1 MNTAVVG
8 AGQAAWPWRARH
20 AARVIRV
27 CVVAA
32 LLLPGAA
39 ARAAVDDAT
48 PAPAVTLPPRVG
60 VQGAPAALSLEEAIR
75 LALEHN
81 TDVSIARLQ
90 RDVTAQD
97 VRAAEGA
104 FDLRLLPLFNYQ
116 RTVTPSTSALS
127 GGQNGRVEDRRLGGD
142 LRLEGRNP
150 LAGGTFAVDFSATRT
165 ESSNNFLRLN
175 PQFPSALGF
184 SYVQPLFRN
193 LRIDAER
200 RQILLSRR
208 AVDLSDLQLT
218 RVLMDQLSIVEQAYW
233 DLVFATRNLD
243 VLATGL
249 AQARAQV
256 ASNERQVREGTLA
269 PIDVVEAQTQV
280 ATFEEIIATAQQT
293 LTEAENRLK
302 RLMLANRQAGMWN
315 QPLEPSN
322 ATDRPVPQLTV
333 DEAVKLALAERPELR
348 ELDVAVEQNAIDRR
362 YFADQTRPQAD
373 LVANYTLSGLA
384 GTAVTTG
391 GGTINTGT
399 NPAVLSRLNELSVL
413 AGFDAITLPPTTSPP
428 LPPFLVGGL
437 SGSLSNV
444 WNRRFPV
451 AQVQVQMELP
461 LGNRTAR
468 ANLARVEIARR
479 QIDEQRAQLQQTIEA
494 EVRNALQA
502 VQSAGDRL
510 RSASSAQRSAQEQY
524 ESEQRRFES
533 GLSTVFLVLQRQT
546 TLVTAQAREVRARAD
561 LNQAIAVLDRAI
573 GATLTQHGV
582 QVQRSAE

>member
-1 MNTAVVG
+1 MIDTVG
-8 AGQAAWPWRARH
+8 GGGARRRPY
-20 AARVIRV
+20 AQR
-27 CVVAA
+27 
-32 LLLPGAA
+32 A
-39 ARAAVDDAT
+39 ARALCVWAIAGSCLASGPVESFGSD
-48 PAPAVTLPPRVG
+48 APAQPVVLAPRVG
-60 VQGAPAALSLEEAIR
+60 VAGSPAKISLEDAIR

-90 RDVTAQD
+90 REAAAQD

-104 FDLRLLPLFNYQ
+104 YDLRLMPLFNYQ

-142 LRLEGRNP
+142 IRLEGRNP
-150 LAGGTFAVDFSATRT
+150 FAGGQFSVDFAATRT

-175 PQFPSALGF
+175 PQIPSAFGVN
-184 SYVQPLFRN
+184 YVQPLFRN

-208 AVDLSDLQLT
+208 TSDLSDVQLT
-218 RVLMDQLSIVEQAYW
+218 RVLMDQLSVVEQAYW
-233 DLVFATRNLD
+233 DLVFARRNLD

-249 AQARAQV
+249 GQARGQV

-302 RLMLANRQAGMWN
+302 RLMLANRQASMWN
-315 QPLEPSN
+315 QALEPSD
-322 ATDRPVPQLTV
+322 AVDRPVPQLPV
-333 DEAVKLALAERPELR
+333 DDAVQLALTRRPELR
-348 ELDVAVEQNAIDRR
+348 ELDVAVQQNDIDRR
-362 YFADQTRPQAD
+362 YFADQARPQAD
-373 LVANYTLSGLA
+373 LVASYTLTGLA
-384 GTAVTTG
+384 GTAITTG

-399 NPAVLSRLNELSVL
+399 NPAVLARLNALSTL
-413 AGFDAITLPPTTSPP
+413 AGFDPVVLPPTTTAP
-428 LPPFLVGGL
+428 LPPFLAGGL
-437 SGSLSNV
+437 NESLANI

-451 AQVQVQMELP
+451 AQVQVQVELP
-461 LGNRTAR
+461 IRNRTAR
-468 ANLARVEIARR
+468 ANLARADIARR
-479 QIDEQRAQLQQTIEA
+479 QLDEQREQLQQTIES

-502 VQSAGDRL
+502 VQSTGDRL
-510 RSASSAQRSAQEQY
+510 RSAASAQRSALEQY
-524 ESEQRRFES
+524 ESERRRFES

-561 LNQAIAVLDRAI
+561 LNQAIAVFDRAI
-573 GATLTQHGV
+573 GATLTRHGV
-582 QVQRSAE
+582 QLQGVAE

>member
-1 MNTAVVG
+1 MIDTVGG
-8 AGQAAWPWRARH
+8 AGARRRPCARRPARAL
-20 AARVIRV
+20 RV
-27 CVVAA
+27 CAVAA
-32 LLLPGAA
+32 LCQASGAIDAA
-39 ARAAVDDAT
+39 ASDT
-48 PAPAVTLPPRVG
+48 PAQPVVLAPRVG
-60 VQGAPAALSLEEAIR
+60 VPGGPAPISLEEAIR

-81 TDVSIARLQ
+81 TDVAIARLQ
-90 RDVTAQD
+90 REATAED
-97 VRAAEGA
+97 VRAAEGVY
-104 FDLRLLPLFNYQ
+104 DLRLLPLFNYQ

-127 GGQNGRVEDRRLGGD
+127 GGQNGRVEDRRVGGD
-142 LRLEGRNP
+142 FRIEGRNP
-150 LAGGTFAVDFSATRT
+150 FAGGQFTVDFAATRT

-175 PQFPSALGF
+175 PQIPSSFGVN
-184 SYVQPLFRN
+184 YVQPLFRN

-208 AVDLSDLQLT
+208 ASDLSDVQLT
-218 RVLMDQLSIVEQAYW
+218 RVLMDQLSVVEQAYW
-233 DLVFATRNLD
+233 DLVFARRNLD

-280 ATFEEIIATAQQT
+280 ATFEENVATAQQM

-302 RLMLANRQAGMWN
+302 RLVLANRQASMWN
-315 QPLEPSN
+315 QALEP
-322 ATDRPVPQLTV
+322 ADAVDRPVPQLTV
-333 DEAVKLALAERPELR
+333 DEAVKLALSQRPELR
-348 ELDVAVEQNAIDRR
+348 ELDVAVQQNDIDRR
-362 YFADQTRPQAD
+362 FFADQARPQAD
-373 LVANYTLSGLA
+373 LVASYTLSGLA
-384 GTAVTTG
+384 GTAITTG

-413 AGFDAITLPPTTSPP
+413 AGFDQLVLPPTTAAP
-428 LPPFLVGGL
+428 LPSFLVGGL
-437 SGSLSNV
+437 NESLANI

-451 AQVQVQMELP
+451 AQVQVQVELP
-461 LGNRTAR
+461 IRNRTAR
-468 ANLARVEIARR
+468 ANVARADIARR
-479 QIDEQRAQLQQTIEA
+479 QLDEQREQLQQTIES

-510 RSASSAQRSAQEQY
+510 RSAASAQRSALEQY

-561 LNQAIAVLDRAI
+561 LNQAIAIFDRAI

-582 QVQRSAE
+582 QLQGAAE